1 LQPLRL
7 EVLSIDTEVVRKML
21 ATQFVLVLTLDVVRF
36 STAIAATTLKLKI
49 SAMAFTITHFSHT
62 NKLRSQM

>member
-1 LQPLRL
+1 
-7 EVLSIDTEVVRKML
+7 ML
-21 ATQFVLVLTLDVVRF
+21 ATQFVLALTLDVVRF